1 MTIEGTMTGTLAE
14 ARELMTLAREGRLTP
29 IPISERPLAVA
40 QSALDDL
47 RAGRVHG
54 RVVLVP

>member
-1 MTIEGTMTGTLAE
+1 MTGTLAE
-14 ARELMTLAREGRLTP
+14 ARELMALARAGRIAS
-29 IPISERPLAVA
+29 IPISERPLAAA